1 MRSHCCMKTE
11 AQGWARVWLQ
21 GQLKTMTLCYSTIFF
36 SCFQFASTKST
47 ESVVFFDDS
56 SSYSSDVFVLFNS
69 SSSLFTL
76 LPVTPASP
84 HVVETS
90 LNSTFDD
97 GLCVTVDV
105 GLLFFLHD
113 VVQTYIKEN
122 EMSTSGAP
130 IGFVCFV
137 TAWTYLF

>member
-1 MRSHCCMKTE
+1 MVFCTNFRKIKPILLTE
-11 AQGWARVWLQ
+11 RCVPCV
-21 GQLKTMTLCYSTIFF
+21 TS
-36 SCFQFASTKST
+36 AS
-47 ESVVFFDDS
+47 SV
-56 SSYSSDVFVLFNS
+56 
-69 SSSLFTL
+69 TP

-90 LNSTFDD
+90 LTSSFDD

-122 EMSTSGAP
+122 ETTSSGACLK
-130 IGFVCFV
+130 IYLLFVYNVEVRSFQFHLYLCMV
-137 TAWTYLF
+137 QTLRAPNCKWTILQSYIQ

>member
-1 MRSHCCMKTE
+1 M
-11 AQGWARVWLQ
+11 
-21 GQLKTMTLCYSTIFF
+21 
-36 SCFQFASTKST
+36 
-47 ESVVFFDDS
+47 
-56 SSYSSDVFVLFNS
+56 FVLFYS

-113 VVQTYIKEN
+113 MVQTYIKEN
-122 EMSTSGAP
+122 EMSSSGAS

-137 TAWTYLF
+137 TTWAYFFENFTV

>member
-1 MRSHCCMKTE
+1 MDTWTALKHSGSQFKLHTHSCV
-11 AQGWARVWLQ
+11 RVMNINR
-21 GQLKTMTLCYSTIFF
+21 K
-36 SCFQFASTKST
+36 
-47 ESVVFFDDS
+47 VVFCS
-56 SSYSSDVFVLFNS
+56 NVCQIKTILLIKRCVPCVTSAPSV
-69 SSSLFTL
+69 TP

-90 LNSTFDD
+90 LTSTFDD

-122 EMSTSGAP
+122 ETTSSGACLR
-130 IGFVCFV
+130 GYLLFVGI
-137 TAWTYLF
+137 YLCLYMVHTVCS

>member
-1 MRSHCCMKTE
+1 MKTE
-11 AQGWARVWLQ
+11 AQGRAREWLQ
-21 GQLKTMTLCYSTIFF
+21 VLLATMTLCYATIFS
-36 SCFQFASTKST
+36 SCFRFASAKFT
-47 ESVVFFDDS
+47 EGQVFFDDS
-56 SSYSSDVFVLFNS
+56 SFYFCDVFVLFYS
-69 SSSLFTL
+69 SSTLVTL

-113 VVQTYIKEN
+113 MVQTYIKEN
-122 EMSTSGAP
+122 EMSSSGAS

-137 TAWTYLF
+137 TTWAYLFENFTV

>member
-1 MRSHCCMKTE
+1 MFNNLRKIKTILLTE
-11 AQGWARVWLQ
+11 KCIPYV
-21 GQLKTMTLCYSTIFF
+21 TSST
-36 SCFQFASTKST
+36 
-47 ESVVFFDDS
+47 SV
-56 SSYSSDVFVLFNS
+56 
-69 SSSLFTL
+69 TQ

-90 LNSTFDD
+90 LTSTFDD

-122 EMSTSGAP
+122 ETTSSGACLKNYVLCVYSIEVRRLQCLHLHLLVVHVMCSP
-130 IGFVCFV
+130 NRPFYSC
-137 TAWTYLF
+137 LFSDLAFKWVQLTLFW

>member
-1 MRSHCCMKTE
+1 MCCI
-11 AQGWARVWLQ
+11 
-21 GQLKTMTLCYSTIFF
+21 TLHSPPAI
-36 SCFQFASTKST
+36 
-47 ESVVFFDDS
+47 
-56 SSYSSDVFVLFNS
+56 
-69 SSSLFTL
+69 TL
-76 LPVTPASP
+76 LPMTPASP

-122 EMSTSGAP
+122 ETSTSGERQIA
-130 IGFVCFV
+130 GFFLHFHDVG
-137 TAWTYLF
+137 LH

>member
-1 MRSHCCMKTE
+1 MCNTFFETKTI
-11 AQGWARVWLQ
+11 L
-21 GQLKTMTLCYSTIFF
+21 L
-36 SCFQFASTKST
+36 T
-47 ESVVFFDDS
+47 ERCVPSVTSAPSV
-56 SSYSSDVFVLFNS
+56 
-69 SSSLFTL
+69 TP

-90 LNSTFDD
+90 LTSTFDD

-122 EMSTSGAP
+122 ETTSSGACLKNCLLSVLR
-130 IGFVCFV
+130 IEVFRFQ
-137 TAWTYLF
+137 F

>member
-1 MRSHCCMKTE
+1 MFYVVIDFM
-11 AQGWARVWLQ
+11 L
-21 GQLKTMTLCYSTIFF
+21 FF
-36 SCFQFASTKST
+36 VTSASSI
-47 ESVVFFDDS
+47 
-56 SSYSSDVFVLFNS
+56 
-69 SSSLFTL
+69 TL

-113 VVQTYIKEN
+113 VVQTYIREN
-122 EMSTSGAP
+122 ETSTSGK
-130 IGFVCFV
+130 
-137 TAWTYLF
+137 